1 MRRFMIAVSL
11 AALTACGGGTPTSP
25 SGYDP
30 SKPIGPGNVPPG
42 PGEGVRASATYAVF
56 AEDCEADPKACSK
69 DFGPTDRDDLKISGT
84 EKTYV
89 LEWNVKYTLR
99 LCVAHPEVTGR
110 KIAMKISGFLP
121 TVFLDL
127 FDESEKR
134 SPVCIA
140 RSFSSLT
147 AAGENHAEAW
157 FNEARQDLLT
167 PTDWR
172 VKIGFR
178 LK

>member
-42 PGEGVRASATYAVF
+42 PGEGVRASARYAVF
-56 AEDCEADPKACSK
+56 AEDCEENPAACSSA
-69 DFGPTDRDDLKISGT
+69 FEPTD
-84 EKTYV
+84 
-89 LEWNVKYTLR
+89 NPALR

-172 VKIGFR
+172 GESGFPAP
-178 LK
+178 

>member
-1 MRRFMIAVSL
+1 
-11 AALTACGGGTPTSP
+11 
-25 SGYDP
+25 
-30 SKPIGPGNVPPG
+30 
-42 PGEGVRASATYAVF
+42 
-56 AEDCEADPKACSK
+56 
-69 DFGPTDRDDLKISGT
+69 
-84 EKTYV
+84 
-89 LEWNVKYTLR
+89 
-99 LCVAHPEVTGR
+99 
-110 KIAMKISGFLP
+110 MKISGFLP

-140 RSFSSLT
+140 RSFSSLA
-147 AAGENHAEAW
+147 AAGENTAEVW

>member
-42 PGEGVRASATYAVF
+42 PGEGVRASARYAVF
-56 AEDCEADPKACSK
+56 AEDCEENPAACSSA
-69 DFGPTDRDDLKISGT
+69 FEPTDNPALRIGGT
-84 EKTYV
+84 ERTYV
-89 LEWNVKYTLR
+89 LEWRVRYTLR

-140 RSFSSLT
+140 RSFSSLA
-147 AAGENHAEAW
+147 AAGENTAEVW